1 MTFLAIYDD
10 PNIIMESKNLPFFR
24 ANQTFRM
31 AGVSEYIQNTDI
43 ADCTPGWHFILDPYL
58 DNPKFRYSWDG
69 HKNKVHKMDELHL
82 QMIAQNLSN
91 GDMVYEANRNEI
103 EATKIC
109 QVFEEEGD
117 LDIVDASLEGIYK
130 NVDGRYKRD
139 LLIDIIF
146 KYLENTLTI
155 TDDLLKQLN
164 EYFYDISM
172 KNYTLL
178 PIVIY
183 IIQMMIGGK

>member
-1 MTFLAIYDD
+1 
-10 PNIIMESKNLPFFR
+10 
-24 ANQTFRM
+24 
-31 AGVSEYIQNTDI
+31 
-43 ADCTPGWHFILDPYL
+43 
-58 DNPKFRYSWDG
+58 
-69 HKNKVHKMDELHL
+69 MDELHL

-109 QVFEEEGD
+109 QVFEEDGD

-155 TDDLLKQLN
+155 TDDLLK
-164 EYFYDISM
+164 
-172 KNYTLL
+172 
-178 PIVIY
+178 
-183 IIQMMIGGK
+183 